1 MDVARRLREMIERG
15 SLAVGTLLPSE
26 QVLAEQFQVARAT
39 LRQAM
44 AILAEEGLI
53 TRRRGAGTRVNDP
66 QLWKRRMHATVG
78 VVVREAS
85 LVHYGPEP
93 QAGWNYRAWLFSLL
107 CIELARRDLLVVPL
121 LLPEQEAL
129 FKLLLLENRLHGVVG
144 MPHVLDNYVGLL
156 EERKVPV
163 LLLETREHVPHADG
177 VGISNRVAI
186 LQGMRELVRLGHRHI
201 VYIGG
206 LVGKSE
212 GMPYRLAEDSA
223 ERFAAYR
230 EGLREAG
237 IGFCPEWYL
246 EAGFNRE
253 ETEAIVR
260 DWLETGTLPTA
271 VVMFDDQLASYL
283 IGALVGAGL
292 AIPEEISVLGF
303 GNITPEAQSGQLAT
317 IEVDYREMARLAARR
332 MRERIDDGGM
342 GEVLLRASCRF
353 KPGASLG
360 PVRREVSRKA
370 EAGRECASRPAP
382 LDGRS
387 GV

>member
-1 MDVARRLREMIERG
+1 MTDNRNLTDQAVPSEGFRNELRYMDVARRLREMIERG

-230 EGLREAG
+230 EGITGSGYRVLSGMVLGSRLQPRRDGGDCSRLVGDGNIADGGGNVRRSVGILSDWGAGGGG
-237 IGFCPEWYL
+237 IGNTRGNQR
-246 EAGFNRE
+246 AGVWQHNARSPKR
-253 ETEAIVR
+253 T
-260 DWLETGTLPTA
+260 TGH
-271 VVMFDDQLASYL
+271 
-283 IGALVGAGL
+283 
-292 AIPEEISVLGF
+292 
-303 GNITPEAQSGQLAT
+303 
-317 IEVDYREMARLAARR
+317 YR
-332 MRERIDDGGM
+332 
-342 GEVLLRASCRF
+342 S
-353 KPGASLG
+353 
-360 PVRREVSRKA
+360 
-370 EAGRECASRPAP
+370 
-382 LDGRS
+382 
-387 GV
+387 